1 MPIITRI
8 TGVSWVSS
16 VVNSESPMADKN
28 LSENQESTGRGAS
41 GEPESRPGWKS
52 KWVESTAPTA
62 DDPISPEEMQGH
74 NLLGNASLRGGAIAG
89 VSDPVRDGHGA
100 PGERPDDVKYD
111 GPRLNPP
118 ELDEVPGDGG
128 EETTE

>member
-1 MPIITRI
+1 MMIEDLNDSQDP
-8 TGVSWVSS
+8 
-16 VVNSESPMADKN
+16 ADGKARD
-28 LSENQESTGRGAS
+28 Q
-41 GEPESRPGWKS
+41 PESRHGWKS
-52 KWVESTAPTA
+52 KWVESTAPAA

-100 PGERPDDVKYD
+100 PGERPDDVRYD
-111 GPRLNPP
+111 GPRKNPP

-128 EETTE
+128 EETTDS

>member
-1 MPIITRI
+1 MTNRD
-8 TGVSWVSS
+8 
-16 VVNSESPMADKN
+16 VNDNREQADGKA
-28 LSENQESTGRGAS
+28 R

-52 KWVESTAPTA
+52 KWVESTAPA
-62 DDPISPEEMQGH
+62 AADPISPEEMQGH

-118 ELDEVPGDGG
+118 ELDDVPGDGG
-128 EETTE
+128 EETTDG